1 MTENFEIYS
10 EHIGADLYV
19 DDMEFLEEFSIRDAA
34 QAYASGLIPKPSCQ
48 ISIVVR
54 DMDTDDERVLDSWI
68 ISVGPES

>member
-1 MTENFEIYS
+1 MTENFEVYS

-34 QAYASGLIPKPSCQ
+34 QAYADTIIPKQNCQ

-68 ISVGPES
+68 VSVGPES